1 MFEIPVRHFAR
12 YYEMISVFIRY
23 GLGYLFMP
31 GNSLPTQP
39 QDLTALGIRLRRAF
53 TELGPTFVKIGQIA
67 STRPDLL
74 PKPIVQ
80 ELAKLQD
87 QVQPL
92 PVKVVRRVIETALQA
107 PLESVY
113 GEFKSIPLGSASMGQ
128 VHQAVLKTGEA
139 VAVKVRRPL
148 IQETVKTDLEIFQM
162 LVQRLE
168 SKTQA
173 GSRYPFRLMLEEF
186 AHTLTMELDFRNE
199 GRHADKL
206 AKLGKGNAKLV
217 IPKIYWEFSH
227 PSVLT
232 MEYIA
237 GTPLHQISGTNGN
250 VRQIAD
256 NLCQVIFQQMLQGGF
271 FHADPH
277 PGNVLILP
285 EGKIGLID
293 FGIVGQLSS
302 AMRRQTLALISGMIR
317 GNYDLIFKTLS
328 QMGIVPDSVVR
339 DDLQKDI
346 VRLRSK
352 HLNVAG
358 KKSGLGESIR
368 EFFDIIYRHRII
380 IPSEYILIGKTL
392 LTLEG
397 ALQELDP
404 EFNLI
409 DQAKPFSKGLFWKTL
424 WTRIRN
430 KLGGARETDT
440 TPFPTNIQ

>member
-12 YYEMISVFIRY
+12 YYEIISVFMRY

-31 GNSLPTQP
+31 GSSLPTQP
-39 QDLTALGIRLRRAF
+39 RDLTVLGSRLRRAF

-92 PVKVVRRVIETALQA
+92 PAQVVRRVIETALQA

-113 GEFKSIPLGSASMGQ
+113 SEFKSIPLGSASMGQ
-128 VHQAVLKTGEA
+128 VHQGVLKTGEV

-148 IQETVKTDLEIFQM
+148 IEETVRTDLEIFRM

-206 AKLGKGNAKLV
+206 AKLAKGNSKLV

-227 PSVLT
+227 PAVLT

-237 GTPLHQISGTNGN
+237 GTPLHQVSGTNGN
-250 VRQIAD
+250 VRQIAAD
-256 NLCQVIFQQMLQGGF
+256 LCQAILQQMLRGGF

-293 FGIVGQLSS
+293 FGIVGELSA
-302 AMRRQTLALISGMIR
+302 AMRMQTLALISGMIR
-317 GNYDLIFKTLS
+317 GDYDLIFKALA

-346 VRLRSK
+346 AGLRRK
-352 HLNVAG
+352 HLKIAG
-358 KKSGLGESIR
+358 KKPGLGESIG
-368 EFFDIIYRHRII
+368 EFFDIIYRHCII
-380 IPSEYILIGKTL
+380 IPGEYILIGKTL

-397 ALQELDP
+397 ALRELDP

-409 DQAKPFSKGLFWKTL
+409 DQAKPFSRGLVWKTL
-424 WTRIRN
+424 WTRIWN
-430 KLGGARETDT
+430 KLRRTKETDT
-440 TPFPTNIQ
+440 TSFPINIQ